1 MSILA
6 WHILYL
12 FVSQT
17 EKTHKGEYGR
27 GSIATWTLTNILN
40 TGNET
45 IDAAHVKIYPQNKYE
60 AALKE
65 LVDLGLVEEMPDL
78 GERFRLVVKEQ

>member
-1 MSILA
+1 MSTLA

-17 EKTHKGEYGR
+17 EKTYHGEYGC
-27 GSIATWTLTNILN
+27 GYIATWSIANILN

-45 IDAAHVKIYPQNKYE
+45 IDAAHVMIYPENKYE

-78 GERFRLVVKEQ
+78 GERFRLVVKER